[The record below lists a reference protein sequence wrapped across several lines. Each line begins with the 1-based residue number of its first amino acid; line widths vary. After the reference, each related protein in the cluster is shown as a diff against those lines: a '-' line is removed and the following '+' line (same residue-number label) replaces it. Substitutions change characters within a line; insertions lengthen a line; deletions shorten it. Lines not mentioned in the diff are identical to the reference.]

1 MDRYTTKIIEQSTIN
16 HTHHWIILN
25 LTKQQQTLKREH
37 IMHLN
42 LLELQLIM
50 HLNQARAGMELQRV
64 LSQRGQGEARWVIID
79 GGAA

>member
-1 MDRYTTKIIEQSTIN
+1 
-16 HTHHWIILN
+16 
-25 LTKQQQTLKREH
+25 
-37 IMHLN
+37 MHLN

-79 GGAA
+79 GSSIEI